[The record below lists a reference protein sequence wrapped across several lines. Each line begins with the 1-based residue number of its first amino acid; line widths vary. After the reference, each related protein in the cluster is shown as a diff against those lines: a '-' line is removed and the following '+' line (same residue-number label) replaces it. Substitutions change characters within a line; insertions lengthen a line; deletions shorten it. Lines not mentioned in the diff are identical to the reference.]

1 MSSSQKKTL
10 DFDIPHAA
18 LPIWEDPRRYNTL
31 YGGRGST
38 KSWTVARILSL
49 NGYLKPRRVLCAR
62 ETQRSLKESVYQ
74 LLLDQMELMGLSDFY
89 HGTKD
94 SIVGLNGTQFLFHGV
109 RTEDVTKIKSLEGV
123 DDCWVEEAHA
133 LSAKSWRILVPTIR
147 KEGSRFYITF
157 NPELVDDPTYERFI
171 TKPPK
176 DAHTIK
182 MNYTDNPWFS
192 DVLNQE
198 REEDYE
204 RDTTPDKHVYKHT
217 WEGLTLPAVE
227 GAIFA
232 NEVAKLYEQSRVR
245 PLDYDPMGLVH
256 GIMDLG
262 WGVQTM
268 VLAQRFGNTINI
280 IGYYEWVN
288 KTYDQI
294 TAELRSNHPDYR
306 WGKIFMPH
314 DASHRD
320 PKTGSSH
327 YEVMETLGWETDR
340 VDQIGIENYID
351 KGRRM
356 FGNVYVSESC
366 DRLIHCLRRYKYR
379 IAVSNEDKKTG
390 VEKDDYSHGAEA
402 WCYTAV
408 VADKLVN
415 ERATVADPYR
425 NFETIYAA

>member
-1 MSSSQKKTL
+1 
-10 DFDIPHAA
+10 
-18 LPIWEDPRRYNTL
+18 
-31 YGGRGST
+31 
-38 KSWTVARILSL
+38 
-49 NGYLKPRRVLCAR
+49 
-62 ETQRSLKESVYQ
+62 
-74 LLLDQMELMGLSDFY
+74 MGLSGFY
-89 HGTKD
+89 KGTKD

-147 KEGSRFYITF
+147 KEASRFYITF

-192 DVLNQE
+192 EVLNQE
-198 REEDYE
+198 RIEDYE
-204 RDTTPDKHVYKHT
+204 RDKTDDKHVYKHT

-232 NEVAKLYEQSRVR
+232 NEVARLYEEHRVR
-245 PLDYDPMGLVH
+245 PLDYDPMGLVY

-268 VLAQRFGNTINI
+268 VLAQRFGNTVNI
-280 IGYYEWVN
+280 IGYHEWVN
-288 KTYDQI
+288 RTYDQI
-294 TAELRSNHPDYR
+294 TADLHKQHPDYR

-320 PKTGSSH
+320 PKTGNSH
-327 YEVMETLGWETDR
+327 FEVMETLGWQTDT
-340 VDQIGIENYID
+340 VEQIGIENYIE

-356 FGNVYVSESC
+356 FGNVYISDANGC
-366 DRLIHCLRRYKYR
+366 DRLIHCLRRFKYK
-379 IAVSNEDKKTG
+379 IAAANEDKKTG
-390 VEKDDYSHGAEA
+390 VDKDDYSHGAES

-408 VADKLVN
+408 IADKMTN
-415 ERATVADPYR
+415 DDMAIPKAPFKGYGS
-425 NFETIYAA
+425 YAG

>member
-1 MSSSQKKTL
+1 MSLSL
-10 DFDIPHAA
+10 DFDIPEAA
-18 LPIWEDPRRYNTL
+18 LPIWENPKRYNTL

-49 NGYLKPRRVLCAR
+49 NGYLEPRRILCAR

-74 LLLDQMELMGLSDFY
+74 LLLDQIKALGLDGFY
-89 HGTKD
+89 KGTKD

-147 KEGSRFYITF
+147 KEASRFYITF

-176 DAHTIK
+176 DSHTIK
-182 MNYTDNPWFS
+182 MNYMDNPWFS
-192 DVLNQE
+192 DVLEQE
-198 REEDYE
+198 RLEDYE

-232 NEVAKLYEQSRVR
+232 NEVAKLFEDHRVR
-245 PLDYDPMGLVH
+245 AIDYDPMGKVY

-262 WGVQTM
+262 WGVMTM
-268 VLAQRFGNTINI
+268 VLAQRFGNTVNI
-280 IGYYEWVN
+280 IGYHEWVN

-294 TAELRSNHPDYR
+294 TVELHKEYPDYR

-320 PKTGSSH
+320 PKTGNSH
-327 YEVMETLGWETDR
+327 FEVMNNLGWETEQ
-340 VDQIGIENYID
+340 VEQIGIENYIE

-356 FGNVYVSESC
+356 FGNLYMSDQNGC
-366 DRLIHCLRRYKYR
+366 DRLIHCLRRFKYK
-379 IAVSNEDKKTG
+379 IAATNEEKKTG
-390 VEKDDYSHGAEA
+390 VEKDDYSHGAESY
-402 WCYTAV
+402 CYTAV
-408 VADKLVN
+408 VADQMTN
-415 ERATVADPYR
+415 DDTVITNPYEG
-425 NFETIYAA
+425 FQSGYAA

>member
-1 MSSSQKKTL
+1 MSSNPKTL
-10 DFDIPHAA
+10 DFDIPEAA
-18 LPIWEDPRRYNTL
+18 LPIFEDPRRYNTL

-49 NGYLKPRRVLCAR
+49 NGYLSPRRILCAR

-74 LLLDQMELMGLSDFY
+74 LLLDQIELLGLSQFY
-89 HGTKD
+89 KGTKD

-176 DAHTIK
+176 DCHTIK
-182 MNYTDNPWFS
+182 MNYLDNPWFS
-192 DVLNQE
+192 KVLDQE
-198 REEDYE
+198 RIEDYE

-217 WEGLTLPAVE
+217 WEGMTLPAVE

-232 NEVAKLYEQSRVR
+232 NEVAKLYEESRVR
-245 PLDYDPMGLVH
+245 ALDYDPMGKVH

-262 WGVQTM
+262 WGVMTM
-268 VLAQRFGNTINI
+268 ILAQRFGNTVNI

-294 TAELRSNHPDYR
+294 SLELRTNHPDYR

-320 PKTGSSH
+320 PKTGNDH
-327 YEVMETLGWETDR
+327 YEVMEALGWETDK
-340 VDQIGIENYID
+340 VEQIGIENYIE

-356 FGNVYVSESC
+356 FGNVYISDTC
-366 DRLIHCLRRYKYR
+366 DRLIHCLRRFKYR
-379 IAVSNEDKKTG
+379 IAQSNEDKKTG
-390 VEKDDYSHGAEA
+390 VDKDDYSHGAESY
-402 WCYTAV
+402 CYTAV

-415 ERATVADPYR
+415 DDYVPKDPYKGYSG
-425 NFETIYAA
+425 YAG